1 MKTNY
6 YYIENSEDENFINA
20 MTALS
25 YAIPCFIELV
35 DLNTLY
41 IEFREEDQA
50 TVEKYLT
57 PFV

>member
-35 DLNTLY
+35 DLNLF
-41 IEFREEDQA
+41 ISSLERKIR
-50 TVEKYLT
+50 VL
-57 PFV
+57 

>member
-41 IEFREEDQA
+41 IEFRTEDQA
-50 TVEKYLT
+50 TGGKYLAR
-57 PFV
+57 FV